1 MQLQRSRSRRRCR
14 AHTIWINEMLA
25 AVALLL
31 PLLALANFSCAQ
43 ATGKCKIKCI
53 KNKKYI
59 LRKESKGKTV
69 NKAGTKENTIF
80 LHAFWLSLHFRV
92 RGRGRVRVRVL
103 FVSLSICVPLARSLA
118 RSLFLSQ
125 FLFAALFVA
134 LAPVSPCQFGQ
145 VVACSLAHSPISLS
159 LCTRCTLRSLL
170 YLFACSLS
178 RLLRFLALPLLVLLL
193 LRSLNFF
200 CRRQRSLSFRF
211 IPFCLTE
218 WTNEH
223 THSHMHACMY
233 MCMPYD
239 SWHCYTCSHIILLS
253 TSCGFAVVFCGPP
266 IIISPTCQS
275 FLPR

>member
-92 RGRGRVRVRVL
+92 RGRVRVLL

-145 VVACSLAHSPISLS
+145 VVACSLAHSPISLPLS
-159 LCTRCTLRSLL
+159 LYSLYSALSLL
-170 YLFACSLS
+170 ALSLACSDFWLCLCWCCCCCAAWTS
-178 RLLRFLALPLLVLLL
+178 FAVG
-193 LRSLNFF
+193 SVA
-200 CRRQRSLSFRF
+200 FRF
-211 IPFCLTE
+211 VSYHFVSQSE
-218 WTNEH
+218 TNEH
-223 THSHMHACMY
+223 THTQSHMHACMY